1 MYHKRIVRHIANHL
15 VPTEANGFIPHLLKQ
30 RAMWA
35 MLGVGVG
42 LLAFSQILHTT
53 DYLNIAAEVY
63 PSTIVTLTNKDRLAH
78 ELKPLSTN
86 PILEKAAMLK
96 AQDMVAHQ
104 YFAHTSPAGITPWH
118 WFAQAQYTFM
128 YAGENLAI
136 NFNESENVEEAWLNS
151 PTHRAN
157 VLSPNFTEMGVAT
170 AHGIYDGKETTYVVE
185 LFGMP
190 AVSKPTPAPSAAPA
204 APKPAQP
211 KTTMTTQTSGNVAGE
226 SVEAVPS
233 DTLAVLVTKDA
244 NDFIEVKN
252 TDDTLEE
259 QSVVPMQAAPL
270 PWYERIILNADTY
283 IAIIIQVIL
292 IALILAMTGL
302 SMREYEKHHTK
313 HMMYGL
319 FASVFLVMIMFVGRI
334 GVFAETPQSFDSVTV
349 SESE

>member
-86 PILEKAAMLK
+86 PILEKAASLK

-157 VLSPNFTEMGVAT
+157 VLSPNFTEIGVAT
-170 AHGIYDGKETTYVVE
+170 AQGLYNGKETTYVVE

-190 AVSKPTPAPSAAPA
+190 AVTKQTATQPTTPTPV
-204 APKPAQP
+204 APKSVQS
-211 KTTMTTQTSGNVAGE
+211 KTVQAEVVAGNVAGE

-252 TDDTLEE
+252 TDETLEE
-259 QSVVPMQAAPL
+259 QSVVPIQAAPL

-319 FASVFLVMIMFVGRI
+319 VASVFLVMIMFVGRI

-349 SESE
+349 QE